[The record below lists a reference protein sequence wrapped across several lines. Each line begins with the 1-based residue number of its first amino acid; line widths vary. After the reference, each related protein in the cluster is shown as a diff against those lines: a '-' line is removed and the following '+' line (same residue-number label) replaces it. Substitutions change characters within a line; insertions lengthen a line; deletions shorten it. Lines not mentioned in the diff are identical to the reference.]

1 MLSHGTYPVLHAWSD
16 GDQGGAEGG
25 AGQGDGPVVQRI
37 PLVSAGELTPDVVVG
52 YPQLRGY
59 CALTADISRHQAAR
73 MLRGRL
79 VVELGQADSEAVGG
93 TGRLRRQDVVP
104 QAGRAG
110 SGAER
115 STATSHDAS
124 QAGPRTAGPGTV
136 GTTEQAGSQ
145 AGRAGSGASQPDP
158 APARPL
164 AQPPVNPA
172 QTPVWPPVNLA
183 RPLALMPVQPL
194 SGARPPRR

>member
-1 MLSHGTYPVLHAWSD
+1 MLAHGTYPVLHAWSD
-16 GDQGGAEGG
+16 GDQGGAGGGAEGGVEGGAGGGDQSGAGGVSRGGTEGG

-37 PLVSAGELTPDVVVG
+37 PLVPAGELTPDVVVG

-79 VVELGQADSEAVGG
+79 VVELGADPEAVGG

-115 STATSHDAS
+115 STATSQTS
-124 QAGPRTAGPGTV
+124 QTAGPD
-136 GTTEQAGSQ
+136 AGPTAERSAATSQ
-145 AGRAGSGASQPDP
+145 VTPAPASSGASAALGA
-158 APARPL
+158 APAVASEIGR
-164 AQPPVNPA
+164 AHV
-172 QTPVWPPVNLA
+172 
-183 RPLALMPVQPL
+183 
-194 SGARPPRR
+194 